1 MEFRVIGM
9 RNDHDQFLD
18 LSLPKHHFVLNMV
31 HDSALVHKLR
41 LNAILL
47 FSFVIDNEGEEE
59 YTAESN
65 AKPPENVRGLFARAS
80 SARFAN

>member
-18 LSLPKHHFVLNMV
+18 LSLPKHHFALNMV
-31 HDSALVHKLR
+31 HDPALVHKLR

-47 FSFVIDNEGEEE
+47 FSFAIDKQGEET
-59 YTAESN
+59 YTAQSN
-65 AKPPENVRGLFARAS
+65 TKPPENVRGLFARAS